1 MTHQPITPG
10 ERQSALVQSLTGFAG
25 ALLGVAVSTI
35 VGLVIAQRWGNGPVV
50 LLFIPP
56 VLAVA
61 AWRGLWPALL
71 AAVASTLAFN
81 YYFTAP
87 YRTFVI
93 HNAADVVTVV
103 ILFLVAVVTSQL
115 AGKLREQA
123 QLAAAHAA
131 RNATIAGFARR
142 LLACAGEPDI
152 AAVTVEQ
159 LSRLFCCN
167 AVLIAAGDTAKVL
180 ASAPAG
186 ALLAPSDH
194 AAAAVTLTT
203 GEPTGRGVRQL
214 DIADWQFRPI
224 SSDRKALAALGI
236 AREDGL
242 VPVVLDQISLLENL
256 LDQVALALERA
267 HLESEAR
274 DVATLRDRDRLRSAL
289 LSTIGEDVKPRLN
302 AIGTAA
308 RALRRA
314 EAGDK
319 SLVSGIAAEVVK
331 LDRYIDNLVDLDP
344 GTSQDPLEVGP
355 LTIDL
360 HRRAVLRDGV
370 DVHLTPKEY
379 SVLVELA
386 RHAGRVLTYGHL
398 LRAVWGPA
406 QAEQIEYLRVAIRA
420 LRQKLETDPAQ
431 PQLILNE
438 PAVGYRLTAT

>member
-123 QLAAAHAA
+123 RLAAAHAA

-386 RHAGRVLTYGHL
+386 RHAGRVLTHGHL